1 MRSKARS
8 WALKNC
14 PCSSRLCH
22 LKSFFCHPSI
32 FIFLLLKPIYLHYH
46 CIYRMENFLINILC
60 VSSCKKVFIS
70 KKIMIFHTSYSFF
83 NNLFVYDTLQIMK
96 VLHSTFIFHLSMKSI
111 IKKLLNLEI
120 IILLAL

>member
-1 MRSKARS
+1 MRSKARF

-14 PCSSRLCH
+14 PCSSRL
-22 LKSFFCHPSI
+22 KF
-32 FIFLLLKPIYLHYH
+32 FLLSSI
-46 CIYRMENFLINILC
+46 NFHSLGPQTHLSPLSIHLSDGKFFNQYFMCLILQ
-60 VSSCKKVFIS
+60 KVFIS

-96 VLHSTFIFHLSMKSI
+96 VLLSTFIFHLSMKSI
-111 IKKLLNLEI
+111 IKKLLNLEK